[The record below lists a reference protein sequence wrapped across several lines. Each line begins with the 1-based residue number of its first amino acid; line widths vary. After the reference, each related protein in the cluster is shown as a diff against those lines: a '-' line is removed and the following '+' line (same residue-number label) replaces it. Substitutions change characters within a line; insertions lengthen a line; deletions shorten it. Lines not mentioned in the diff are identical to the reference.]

1 VVAIHPPIKNQWS
14 SCDKPIKQY
23 EIFRCILLILGIILY
38 YLHKMYIVINIPF
51 INFLFGN
58 ISFYMISPVVPILL
72 ASAYAVAYFI
82 ENDKP
87 LLLLLTI
94 FDAFSFPYGTIFAV
108 IFAFAIIYYTSPKL
122 NRMQM
127 MAMIIPLLIALPLA
141 YYVSSPTPP
150 SYTHPSV
157 MVLCEQGGRGEYI
170 IQLQDFPSPQ
180 SVEVQS
186 VVIQEIQTLGG
197 NIIDTTINPVN
208 VILADIDSSKLP
220 QLMSHEYVKAIYPNE
235 RIVRIFDTTQTL
247 NDVKNL
253 LNIQSVHSNGTGIVV
268 AIVDTGINE
277 NIPQL
282 KRGGKSVVIDKY
294 EMYGDYVLPHGTEVA
309 CCIASQDPDYPGIAK
324 GVDLLDV
331 EVFHEDGIA
340 DVWSIIRGWSW
351 VANWKLSH
359 NRYVICSNSFGC
371 PPTATSSEI
380 LRNALDNMVLKYGIP
395 MVVASGNTGSQ
406 VMCPGDAKYAFTVG
420 AVDKTNY
427 IASFSSYGDE
437 VDVVSYGVNINT
449 FDDSGNL
456 VTVSGTSF
464 STPIVA
470 GCFALVAEKEKLPP
484 LAMYDL
490 FRTTAKDLGTPGFDK
505 QYGYGLVDVVSAYS
519 SATNQHIQTTSIEK
533 TLTIALLP
541 STIGLAVVS
550 TGWRWRYG

>member
-1 VVAIHPPIKNQWS
+1 MVAIHPPIKNQWS

-108 IFAFAIIYYTSPKL
+108 IFAFAIIYYTSPKM

-331 EVFHEDGIA
+331 EVVH
-340 DVWSIIRGWSW
+340 
-351 VANWKLSH
+351 
-359 NRYVICSNSFGC
+359 
-371 PPTATSSEI
+371 
-380 LRNALDNMVLKYGIP
+380 
-395 MVVASGNTGSQ
+395 
-406 VMCPGDAKYAFTVG
+406 
-420 AVDKTNY
+420 
-427 IASFSSYGDE
+427 
-437 VDVVSYGVNINT
+437 
-449 FDDSGNL
+449 
-456 VTVSGTSF
+456 
-464 STPIVA
+464 
-470 GCFALVAEKEKLPP
+470 
-484 LAMYDL
+484 
-490 FRTTAKDLGTPGFDK
+490 
-505 QYGYGLVDVVSAYS
+505 
-519 SATNQHIQTTSIEK
+519 
-533 TLTIALLP
+533 
-541 STIGLAVVS
+541 
-550 TGWRWRYG
+550 